1 MNQEIWGYRKEKK
14 MEFNLNEKQLEK
26 QQFYREFT
34 EKEVKPIACEMDE
47 TETFD
52 LGLLKKL
59 HDQGFMSIPY
69 SGEYGGQGGDY
80 IDYALAIEELAKV
93 CASTAITVS
102 VHTSLACS
110 CVDNF
115 GTPEQKDK
123 WLRPMLEGGKTGCFG
138 LTEPGAGSDA
148 AGQKTE
154 AIPDGDN
161 YIING
166 SKIYTTNAEFA
177 DTIILFAMTNKEL
190 GTKGISAFV
199 IDAKTPGV
207 KIGLDIPRMGIKG
220 ASNCEVFYENVVIP
234 KENLLGEEGKGFKL
248 AMMALDAGR
257 IGVAAQA
264 LGIAQGALD
273 LAIAYVKER
282 EQFGKPIVAFQ
293 NTQFKIA
300 DLQTKIDA
308 ARLLVYRAAAAKS
321 NHEPFGSHAAMAK
334 LFASGVANDVTR
346 EAVQMH
352 GGYGYAKKYIVERMM
367 RDAKITEIY
376 EGTSEIQKMV
386 IFGSMK

>member
-1 MNQEIWGYRKEKK
+1 MDFNFNEEQKALQEKFRAFAES
-14 MEFNLNEKQLEK
+14 
-26 QQFYREFT
+26 
-34 EKEVKPIACEMDE
+34 EVKPLAPGMDE
-47 TETFD
+47 TEIFD

-59 HDQGFMSIPY
+59 HEQGFMNIPY
-69 SGEYGGQGGDY
+69 GKEFGGAGGDY
-80 IDYALAIEELAKV
+80 TDYAMAVEELAKV

-110 CVDNF
+110 CIDNF
-115 GTPEQKDK
+115 GTDEQKEK
-123 WLRPMLEGGKTGCFG
+123 WLRPLLEGGKTGCFG
-138 LTEPGAGSDA
+138 LTEPNAGSDA
-148 AGQKTE
+148 AGQQTE
-154 AIPDGDN
+154 AILQGDD

-166 SKIYTTNAEFA
+166 SKIYTTNAQFA

-190 GTKGISAFV
+190 GTKGISAFMV
-199 IDAKTPGV
+199 DAKAPGV
-207 KIGLDIPRMGIKG
+207 EIGLDIPRMGIKG
-220 ASNCEVFYENVVIP
+220 ASNCEVFYKDVVVP
-234 KENLLGEEGKGFKL
+234 KENLLGNEGQGFKC

-282 EQFGKPIVAFQ
+282 QQFGKPIVVFQ

-300 DLQTKIDA
+300 DLQTQIDA

-321 NHEPFGSHAAMAK
+321 NHEPYGMYAAMAK
-334 LFASGVANDVTR
+334 LYASQTANDVAR
-346 EAVQMH
+346 EAVQML
-352 GGYGYAKKYIVERMM
+352 GGYGFAKKYLVERFM

-376 EGTSEIQKMV
+376 EGTSEIMKMV
-386 IFGSMK
+386 ISGSMRLTG

>member
-1 MNQEIWGYRKEKK
+1 MDFNFSEEQVALREK
-14 MEFNLNEKQLEK
+14 F
-26 QQFYREFT
+26 REFAET
-34 EKEVKPIACEMDE
+34 EVKPIAMEMDD
-47 TETFD
+47 TATFNLD
-52 LGLLKKL
+52 LVKKL
-59 HDQGFMSIPY
+59 HEQGFMNIPY
-69 SGEYGGQGGDY
+69 GKEFGGAGGNY
-80 IDYALAIEELAKV
+80 IDYAMAVEELAKV

-110 CVDNF
+110 CIDNF
-115 GTPEQKDK
+115 GTDEQKEK
-123 WLRPMLEGGKTGCFG
+123 WLRPLLEGGKTGCFG
-138 LTEPGAGSDA
+138 LTEPNAGSDA
-148 AGQKTE
+148 AGQQTV
-154 AIPDGDN
+154 AVLDGDN

-199 IDAKTPGV
+199 VDAKTPGV
-207 KIGLDIPRMGIKG
+207 EIGLDIPRMGIKG
-220 ASNCEVFYENVVIP
+220 ASNCEVFYKDVVIP
-234 KENLLGEEGKGFKL
+234 KDNLLGGEGKGFKC

-300 DLQTKIDA
+300 DLQTQIDA
-308 ARLLVYRAAAAKS
+308 ASLLVYRAASAKS
-321 NHEPFGSHAAMAK
+321 NHEPYGQYAAMAK
-334 LFASGVANDVTR
+334 LFASTTANDVCR
-346 EAVQMH
+346 EAVQML
-352 GGYGYAKKYIVERMM
+352 GGYGFARKYVVERFM

-376 EGTSEIQKMV
+376 EGTSEIMKMV
-386 IFGSMK
+386 ISGTMRLTG

>member
-1 MNQEIWGYRKEKK
+1 MN
-14 MEFNLNEKQLEK
+14 FN
-26 QQFYREFT
+26 FT
-34 EKEVKPIACEMDE
+34 EEQEALREKFRAFAETEVKPIAAEMDE

-52 LGLLKKL
+52 LDLVKKL
-59 HDQGFMSIPY
+59 HEQGFMNIPY
-69 SGEYGGQGGDY
+69 PKDFGGAGGDY
-80 IDYALAIEELAKV
+80 IDYAMAVEELAKV

-110 CVDNF
+110 CIDNF
-115 GTPEQKDK
+115 GTDEQKEK
-123 WLRPMLEGGKTGCFG
+123 WLRPLLEGGKTGCFG
-138 LTEPGAGSDA
+138 LTEPNAGSDA
-148 AGQKTE
+148 AGQQTE

-161 YIING
+161 YVING

-199 IDAKTPGV
+199 VDAKTPGV
-207 KIGLDIPRMGIKG
+207 EIGLDIPRMGIKG
-220 ASNCEVFYENVVIP
+220 ASNCEVFYKDVVIP
-234 KENLLGEEGKGFKL
+234 KENRLGEEGKGFKC

-282 EQFGKPIVAFQ
+282 QQFGKPIAAFQ

-300 DLQTKIDA
+300 DLQTQIDA

-321 NHEPFGSHAAMAK
+321 NHEPYGTYAAMAK
-334 LFASGVANDVTR
+334 LFASRTANDVAR

-352 GGYGYAKKYIVERMM
+352 GGYGYAKKYLVERFM

-376 EGTSEIQKMV
+376 EGTSEIMKMV
-386 IFGSMK
+386 ISGSMRLLG

>member
-1 MNQEIWGYRKEKK
+1 MD
-14 MEFNLNEKQLEK
+14 FNLNEEQLAKQEK
-26 QQFYREFT
+26 FREFAD
-34 EKEVKPIACEMDE
+34 KEVRPIASEMDE
-47 TETFD
+47 TETFNLD
-52 LGLLKKL
+52 LLKKM
-59 HDQGFMSIPY
+59 HEQGLMNIPY
-69 SGEYGGQGGDY
+69 SKEYGGAGGNY
-80 IDYALAIEELAKV
+80 IDYALAVEELAKV

-110 CVDNF
+110 CIDNF
-115 GTPEQKDK
+115 GSPEQKEK
-123 WLRPMLEGGKTGCFG
+123 WLRPLLEGGKTGCFG
-138 LTEPGAGSDA
+138 LTEPNAGSDA
-148 AGQKTE
+148 AGQQTE
-154 AIPDGDN
+154 AILDGDN
-161 YIING
+161 YVING

-190 GTKGISAFV
+190 GTKGISVFV
-199 IDAKTPGV
+199 VDAKTPGV

-234 KENLLGEEGKGFKL
+234 KENLLGEEGKGFKC

-282 EQFGKPIVAFQ
+282 KQFGKPIAAFQ

-300 DLQTKIDA
+300 DLQTQIDA

-321 NHEPFGSHAAMAK
+321 NHEPFGSYAAMAK
-334 LFASGVANDVTR
+334 LYASKTANDVCR
-346 EAVQMH
+346 EAVQMF
-352 GGYGYAKKYIVERMM
+352 GGYGYAKKYLVERFM

-376 EGTSEIQKMV
+376 EGTSEIMKMV
-386 IFGSMK
+386 ISGSMRLLG

>member
-1 MNQEIWGYRKEKK
+1 MDFNFSEEQKALQEKFRAFAE
-14 MEFNLNEKQLEK
+14 
-26 QQFYREFT
+26 T
-34 EKEVKPIACEMDE
+34 EVKPIAAQMDE

-52 LGLLKKL
+52 LELVKKL
-59 HDQGFMSIPY
+59 HEQGFMNIPY
-69 SGEYGGQGGDY
+69 AKEFGGAGGDY
-80 IDYALAIEELAKV
+80 IDYAMAVEELAKV

-110 CVDNF
+110 CIDNF
-115 GTPEQKDK
+115 GTDEQKEK
-123 WLRPMLEGGKTGCFG
+123 WLRPLLEDGKTGCFG
-138 LTEPGAGSDA
+138 LTEPNAGSDA
-148 AGQKTE
+148 AGQQTV
-154 AIPDGDN
+154 AVLDGDN

-177 DTIILFAMTNKEL
+177 DTIILFAMTDKEQ
-190 GTKGISAFV
+190 GTRGISAFV

-207 KIGLDIPRMGIKG
+207 EIGLDIPRMGIKG
-220 ASNCEVFYENVVIP
+220 ASNCEVYYKDVVVS
-234 KENLLGEEGKGFKL
+234 KDQLLGGEGKGFKC

-282 EQFGKPIVAFQ
+282 QQFGKPIAAFQ

-300 DLQTKIDA
+300 DLQTQIDA

-321 NHEPFGSHAAMAK
+321 NHEPYGQYAAMAK
-334 LFASGVANDVTR
+334 LFASVTANDVCR

-352 GGYGYAKKYIVERMM
+352 GGYGYAKKYLVERFM

-376 EGTSEIQKMV
+376 EGTSEIMKMV
-386 IFGSMK
+386 ISGSMRLTG

>member
-1 MNQEIWGYRKEKK
+1 MD
-14 MEFNLNEKQLEK
+14 FNLNEKQVALKEK
-26 QQFYREFT
+26 FRAFAEA
-34 EKEVKPIACEMDE
+34 EVKPIAMQMDE

-52 LGLLKKL
+52 LELVKKL
-59 HDQGFMSIPY
+59 HEQGFMNIPY
-69 SGEYGGQGGDY
+69 GTEFGGAGGDY

-110 CVDNF
+110 CIDNF
-115 GTPEQKDK
+115 GTDEQKEK
-123 WLRPMLEGGKTGCFG
+123 WLRPLLAGGKTGCFG
-138 LTEPGAGSDA
+138 LTEPNAGSDA
-148 AGQKTE
+148 AGQQTE

-190 GTKGISAFV
+190 GTKGISAFIV
-199 IDAKTPGV
+199 DVKTPGV
-207 KIGLDIPRMGIKG
+207 EVGLDIPRMGIKG
-220 ASNCEVFYENVVIP
+220 ASNCEVFYKDVVIP
-234 KENLLGEEGKGFKL
+234 KDNLLGNEGQGFKC

-264 LGIAQGALD
+264 IGIAQGALD

-282 EQFGKPIVAFQ
+282 QQFGKPIAAFQ

-300 DLQTKIDA
+300 GLQTQIDA

-321 NHEPFGSHAAMAK
+321 NHEPYGTYAAMAK
-334 LFASGVANDVTR
+334 LYASAAANDVCR

-352 GGYGYAKKYIVERMM
+352 GGYGFARKYIVERFM

-376 EGTSEIQKMV
+376 EGTSEVMKMV
-386 IFGSMK
+386 ISGSMRLLG

>member
-1 MNQEIWGYRKEKK
+1 MD
-14 MEFNLNEKQLEK
+14 FNLNEKQLEK
-26 QQFYREFT
+26 QKFFRDFT
-34 EKEVKPIACEMDE
+34 EKEVLPLAVEMDE
-47 TETFD
+47 TETFN
-52 LGLLKKL
+52 LELLKKL
-59 HDQGFMSIPY
+59 HEQGFMNIPY
-69 SGEYGGQGGDY
+69 SEEYGGQGGDY
-80 IDYALAIEELAKV
+80 VDYALAVEELAKAD
-93 CASTAITVS
+93 ASTAITVS

-110 CVDNF
+110 CIDNF
-115 GTPEQKDK
+115 GNPEQKEK
-123 WLRPMLEGGKTGCFG
+123 WLRPLLEGGKTGCFG

-154 AIPDGDN
+154 ALLDGDN

-199 IDAKTPGV
+199 LDAKTPGI

-234 KENLLGEEGKGFKL
+234 KENLLGEEGKGFKC

-282 EQFGKPIVAFQ
+282 VQFGKPIAAFQ

-300 DLQTKIDA
+300 DLQTQIDA

-321 NHEPFGSHAAMAK
+321 NHEPYSSHAAMAK
-334 LFASGVANDVTR
+334 LYASKTANDVCR

-352 GGYGYAKKYIVERMM
+352 GGYGYAKKYLVERFM

-376 EGTSEIQKMV
+376 EGTSEIMKMV
-386 IFGSMK
+386 ISGSMKLLG

>member
-1 MNQEIWGYRKEKK
+1 MD
-14 MEFNLNEKQLEK
+14 FNLNEKQLEK
-26 QQFYREFT
+26 QKFFRDFT
-34 EKEVKPIACEMDE
+34 EKEVLPLAAVMDE
-47 TETFD
+47 TETFN
-52 LGLLKKL
+52 LELLKKL
-59 HDQGFMSIPY
+59 HEQGFMNIPY
-69 SGEYGGQGGDY
+69 SEEYGGQGGDY
-80 IDYALAIEELAKV
+80 IDYALAVEELAKAD
-93 CASTAITVS
+93 ASTAITVS

-110 CVDNF
+110 CIDNF
-115 GTPEQKDK
+115 GTPEQKEK
-123 WLRPMLEGGKTGCFG
+123 WLRPLLEGGKTGCFG

-154 AIPDGDN
+154 ALLDGDN

-199 IDAKTPGV
+199 LDVNTPGIKV
-207 KIGLDIPRMGIKG
+207 GLDIPRMGIKG

-234 KENLLGEEGKGFKL
+234 KENLLGEEGKGFKC

-282 EQFGKPIVAFQ
+282 VQFGKPIAAFQ

-300 DLQTKIDA
+300 DLQTQIDA

-321 NHEPFGSHAAMAK
+321 NHEPFSSHAAMAK
-334 LFASGVANDVTR
+334 LYASKTANDVCR

-352 GGYGYAKKYIVERMM
+352 GGYGYAKKYLVERFM

-376 EGTSEIQKMV
+376 EGTSEIMKMV
-386 IFGSMK
+386 ISGSMKLLG